1 MPTLAR
7 LDSTDVAR
15 IDSVSAGDR
24 GLRSRV
30 GFDGSDIF
38 RGKPRASAALPKR
51 MPHLQHGIEVVPGAI
66 GQEKMIGPNASSVI
80 AMVTDALVS
89 NWTDEQRVTHTVRS
103 DILSVEPECS
113 VPVEAI
119 VGELPTSR
127 RLLRHK
133 LHETIRHRPVAHSL
147 VRVQCST
154 SARHIVVV
162 TTQSARKHG
171 LTTKCAG
178 RHGASLPEVAGGCKN
193 P

>member
-1 MPTLAR
+1 MPTLSR
-7 LDSTDVAR
+7 LDATDVAR
-15 IDSVSAGDR
+15 TDSVSAGDR

-30 GFDGSDIF
+30 GFDGGDLF
-38 RGKPRASAALPKR
+38 RGKLRVSVSLTECVPQ
-51 MPHLQHGIEVVPGAI
+51 LQHGIEVVPGAI
-66 GQEKMIGPNASSVI
+66 GQKKMIGPNASSVI
-80 AMVTDALVS
+80 AMMADALVA
-89 NWTDEQRVTHTVRS
+89 NCTDEQRVTHTVRS

-133 LHETIRHRPVAHSL
+133 LHETIGHRSVAHSL
-147 VRVQCST
+147 VRAQCST

-162 TTQSARKHG
+162 TTQPTRERR

-178 RHGASLPEVAGGCKN
+178 RHGASLPEVAGGCKD